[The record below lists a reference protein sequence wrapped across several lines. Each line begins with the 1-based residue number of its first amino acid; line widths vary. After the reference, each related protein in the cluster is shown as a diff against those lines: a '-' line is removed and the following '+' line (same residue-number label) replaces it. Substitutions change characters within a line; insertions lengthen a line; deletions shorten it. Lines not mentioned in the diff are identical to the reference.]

1 MCFICAAY
9 CFYNV
14 IYIHKI
20 IVNEKYICVIAKCID
35 SNHSQLGYGL
45 TSSRVFSFEVVSY
58 PTNVEIQ
65 ENNFM
70 LQEAVPLK
78 ELFVSESSKQPYL
91 VGHEYVMMVLLKDN
105 KNIIKEI
112 SNRNVIVSVP
122 NISQDSNDRNR
133 NESED

>member
-65 ENNFM
+65 KNNFM

-78 ELFVSESSKQPYL
+78 ELFASESKKQPYL
-91 VGHEYVMMVLLKDN
+91 VGHKYVIMVLLKDN
-105 KNIIKEI
+105 QNIIEEL
-112 SNRNVIVSVP
+112 SNRNVIMSAP
-122 NISQDSNDRNR
+122 YISQGND
-133 NESED
+133 E